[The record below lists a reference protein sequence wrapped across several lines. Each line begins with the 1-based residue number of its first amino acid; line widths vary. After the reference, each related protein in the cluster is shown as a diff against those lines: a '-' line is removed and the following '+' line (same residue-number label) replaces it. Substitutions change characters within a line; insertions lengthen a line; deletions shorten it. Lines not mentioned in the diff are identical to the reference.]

1 MGAQKTH
8 GEVSLLTV
16 MFRQD
21 VLQELTASTVV
32 GSLSC
37 SKIKSKYY
45 LKRRLLP
52 SVRFLHCTSQELR
65 PWIPHGRFAWR
76 SNAEKEER
84 TGTRGQAEAIY

>member
-1 MGAQKTH
+1 MIRALFIFLIYLARHMGAQKTH

-37 SKIKSKYY
+37 SKIKVS
-45 LKRRLLP
+45 
-52 SVRFLHCTSQELR
+52 
-65 PWIPHGRFAWR
+65 I
-76 SNAEKEER
+76 
-84 TGTRGQAEAIY
+84 I